1 MITTLLT
8 YNLPIL
14 LTIVVSSLLLFS
26 VGVYFILQNAKEEH
40 PTVTPSKNT
49 VEVGDFA
56 GEDEITTQL
65 DLARAY
71 IETGKEHLAKTIL
84 HSVITQGNVT
94 QQEEAQQL
102 LSVL

>member
-14 LTIVVSSLLLFS
+14 LTIVVSSILLFS
-26 VGVYFILQNAKEEH
+26 IGVYFILQNAKEEDFIVA
-40 PTVTPSKNT
+40 PNKDT

-71 IETGKEHLAKTIL
+71 IETGKQNLAKTIL
-84 HSVITQGNVT
+84 HSVISQGNVT